1 MPVEHGTAS
10 RYAQEMR
17 RWNAHHSEFGPPG
30 KPYVFSEWPK
40 MVYRAER
47 VNGVVKIIETKQVGN
62 EDEELKERGKGFRF
76 RQEDALD
83 LLREEQLVHGTLA
96 AEREWEIKHGRLSEK
111 AVEEVRAVEA
121 DAGAV
126 HVPVI
131 PEGSKKKR
139 GRPRTV
145 AA

>member
-30 KPYVFSEWPK
+30 KPYVFQEWPK
-40 MVYRAER
+40 MVFRAER
-47 VNGVVKIIETKQVGN
+47 VDGVVKIVETKQVGN

-83 LLREEQLVHGTLA
+83 LIRDEQFVHGTLA
-96 AEREWEIKHGRLSEK
+96 AEREYDIQHGRLSEK
-111 AVEEVRAVEA
+111 AIAEVRAVEA
-121 DAGAV
+121 EAGAV
-126 HVPVI
+126 HVPMI
-131 PEGSKKKR
+131 PEGPKKR
-139 GRPRTV
+139 GR
-145 AA
+145 

>member
-30 KPYVFSEWPK
+30 RPYVFQEFPK
-40 MVYRAER
+40 LLSRADR
-47 VNGVVKIIETKQVGN
+47 VDGVVKIVETRRVGD
-62 EDEELKERGKGFRF
+62 EDEELKANGLGFRF
-76 RQEDALD
+76 SQQDALD
-83 LLREEQLVHGTLA
+83 LIKHEQTVHGTLA
-96 AEREWEIKHGRLSEK
+96 AEREYEIRHGRLSEK
-111 AVEEVRAVEA
+111 AVEEVRAVEEA
-121 DAGAV
+121 AGAV

-131 PEGSKKKR
+131 PEGPKRKR
-139 GRPRTV
+139 GRPRTT

>member
-30 KPYVFSEWPK
+30 KPYVFQEWPK

-47 VNGVVKIIETKQVGN
+47 VNGVIKIVETKQVHD
-62 EDEELKERGKGFRF
+62 EDGELKERGKGFRF
-76 RQEDALD
+76 SQEDALD
-83 LLREEQLVHGTLA
+83 LVRNEQLVHGTLA
-96 AEREWEIKHGRLSEK
+96 AEREWEIQHGRLSAN
-111 AVEEVRAVEA
+111 AVEEVRAVEEA
-121 DAGAV
+121 AGAV

-131 PEGSKKKR
+131 PEGPKKKR
-139 GRPRTV
+139 GRP
-145 AA
+145 AKS

>member
-30 KPYVFSEWPK
+30 KPYVFQEFPK
-40 MVYRAER
+40 RVYRADR
-47 VNGVVKIIETKQVGN
+47 VEGVVKIVESKEVGN
-62 EDEELKERGKGFRF
+62 DDEELKERGKGFRF

-83 LLREEQLVHGTLA
+83 LMRGEQLEHGRLA
-96 AEREWEIKHGRLSEK
+96 AEREWEIQHGRLSEK
-111 AVEEVRAVEA
+111 AIEEVREVEA
-121 DAGAV
+121 ASSV

-131 PEGSKKKR
+131 PEGPKKKR
-139 GRPRTV
+139 GRPARVT
-145 AA
+145 A

>member
-1 MPVEHGTAS
+1 MPVEHGS
-10 RYAQEMR
+10 QSNYAKEMR
-17 RWNAHHSEFGPPG
+17 RWNAYPSEFGPAG
-30 KPYVFSEWPK
+30 KPYTFHEFPK

-47 VNGVVKIIETKQVGN
+47 VDGQIRIVETKQVG
-62 EDEELKERGKGFRF
+62 DSDAELKEGGKGFRAS
-76 RQEDALD
+76 QEDAIALIAKD
-83 LLREEQLVHGTLA
+83 QLIHGTLA
-96 AEREWEIKHGRLSEK
+96 AEREFEIQHGRLSAK

-131 PEGSKKKR
+131 PEGPKKKR
-139 GRPRTV
+139 GRPRAT